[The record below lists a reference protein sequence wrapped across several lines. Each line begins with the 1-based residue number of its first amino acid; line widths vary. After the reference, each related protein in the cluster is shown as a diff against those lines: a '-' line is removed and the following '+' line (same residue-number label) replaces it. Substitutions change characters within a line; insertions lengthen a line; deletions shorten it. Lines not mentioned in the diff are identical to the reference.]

1 MSYIKINDEEIA
13 LIWLHL
19 PIALETDQKRTVEI
33 RNIQKDPREIRDRLR
48 SQLLEAVSTWI
59 LCWKGQWC
67 WQ

>member
-33 RNIQKDPREIRDRLR
+33 RNTQKDSFFLLR
-48 SQLLEAVSTWI
+48 FLQRFW
-59 LCWKGQWC
+59 
-67 WQ
+67 

>member
-33 RNIQKDPREIRDRLR
+33 RNIQKDSFFLFRFLQRF
-48 SQLLEAVSTWI
+48 W
-59 LCWKGQWC
+59 
-67 WQ
+67 

>member
-33 RNIQKDPREIRDRLR
+33 RNTQKD
-48 SQLLEAVSTWI
+48 SFSCFGFFSAFG
-59 LCWKGQWC
+59 K
-67 WQ
+67 